1 MSTITEAAAH
11 LDQLV
16 ALGCAYDEAVSNTQ
30 VAFELDQDSMEMVE
44 CVYEENCY
52 ARFGHVCEALS
63 EMAVA

>member
-1 MSTITEAAAH
+1 MSTITEAVAH
-11 LDQLV
+11 MEQLI

-30 VAFELDQDSMEMVE
+30 VAFELDHESMEMVE
-44 CVYEENCY
+44 CVYEEQAY